1 MMTDWRRFNYYTF
14 SQKWTHAG
22 GVPNVRDLNAYRFR
36 RTITGSAA
44 SHISTFGIR
53 NQCIL
58 RLYYFV
64 HVQCL
69 RVEVPLPWPGM
80 FVVPVN
86 LDRDHHF
93 SAVAHMHMAKSTRC
107 KGSSVKKVN
116 IITRPG
122 DVIAGG
128 MGGMGPCPL
137 PQHQPPGQC
146 YITHIYIYDIYLII
160 PDIYHYYTMINKKK
174 EIYHVYIIF
183 IPRIWLIYDH
193 LCHMSGI
200 HPRYVFCKILT
211 PVTLPLAMVYTKYIT
226 LRRI

>member
-22 GVPNVRDLNAYRFR
+22 GVPNVRDLNAYRIH

-69 RVEVPLPWPGM
+69 RVEAPLPWPGM

-146 YITHIYIYDIYLII
+146 YITHIYMTYTLLYLIYTI
-160 PDIYHYYTMINKKK
+160 IILWLIKRKRYTMYISYL
-174 EIYHVYIIF
+174 YHT
-183 IPRIWLIYDH
+183 YDWYMTTCVIC
-193 LCHMSGI
+193 LGYVLDTSSAKFW
-200 HPRYVFCKILT
+200 PLSRYRLG
-211 PVTLPLAMVYTKYIT
+211 MVYTWYIT